1 MAIDTRV
8 TSDGKGVVISIRG
21 RFDFSQITEFR
32 KAYESQQKDL
42 NFTVD
47 LRQTEHID
55 SSALGM
61 LLNMRTFLGGDKAK
75 IEIANC
81 SPGIKKIL
89 EISRFD
95 KKFTIS

>member
-1 MAIDTRV
+1 MAIDSKLSADKKLV
-8 TSDGKGVVISIRG
+8 NIAIRG
-21 RFDFSQITEFR
+21 RFDFSAVNDFR
-32 KAYESQQKDL
+32 SAYESHPKNL
-42 NFTVD
+42 LFSID

-61 LLNMRTFLGGDKAK
+61 LLNMRNYLGGDQAR
-75 IEIANC
+75 IEIVNC

-95 KKFTIS
+95 KKFTIG

>member
-1 MAIDTRV
+1 MTIESRASSDEKKVIID
-8 TSDGKGVVISIRG
+8 IRG
-21 RFDFSQITEFR
+21 RFDFSQISQFR
-32 KAYESQQKDL
+32 SSYESHNKDAEY
-42 NFTVD
+42 TVD

-61 LLNMRTFLGGDKAK
+61 LLNMRSYLGGDKAK
-75 IEIANC
+75 IKIVNC
-81 SPGIKKIL
+81 SPGIMKIF